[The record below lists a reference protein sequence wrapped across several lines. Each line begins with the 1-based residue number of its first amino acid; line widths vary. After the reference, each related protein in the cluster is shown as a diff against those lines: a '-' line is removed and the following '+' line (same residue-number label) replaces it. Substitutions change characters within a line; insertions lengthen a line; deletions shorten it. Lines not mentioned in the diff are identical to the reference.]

1 MKNIIPRRD
10 AHRYEAQ
17 MIEAPYLAKIEI
29 ERALNSPRDV
39 RGLTD
44 LLNELHISV
53 SDCQSEHQKRR
64 ILESI
69 ERGDWLVVSDRPFV
83 PLSVKDL
90 HVGAQLSPKRLA
102 VDMQTSLARKIALA
116 KGPGK
121 WVKKDIQ
128 YDRTSNAVALVAN
141 RIASLGDEGRV
152 AGSDGKDY
160 ANTTRTM
167 IQEWTPLMVS
177 ESHLA
182 ERSVQRSYG
191 ELRHVKQ
198 RYFENSDNWQ
208 VAGSSWHWQPVTA
221 DVEFEFKG
229 GSNGN

>member
-1 MKNIIPRRD
+1 MKQVIPRRD
-10 AHRYEAQ
+10 ANRYDAQ
-17 MIEAPYLAKIEI
+17 MIEAPYFAKIEV
-29 ERALNSPRDV
+29 ERALNNPLGI
-39 RGLTD
+39 RGLVD
-44 LLNELHISV
+44 LLSAHHIPV
-53 SDCQSEHQKRR
+53 SDCRLEHHKRR
-64 ILESI
+64 IVESI
-69 ERGDWLVVSDRPFV
+69 ERGDWLVVSDKPFV

-90 HVGAQLSPKRLA
+90 KVGAELSPKRLA

-121 WVKKDIQ
+121 WVKRDIQ
-128 YDRTSNAVALVAN
+128 YDRAANAVALVAN

-167 IQEWTPLMVS
+167 IQEWTPLMVG

-182 ERSVQRSYG
+182 ERSIQRSYG
-191 ELRHVKQ
+191 ELRRIKQ
-198 RYFENSDNWQ
+198 RYFEGSDNWQ
-208 VAGSSWHWQPVTA
+208 VTGSSWHWQPVTA
-221 DVEFEFKG
+221 DVEFELKG